1 MNLIDIY
8 ITEVGKHLPKKSRLD
23 IQQEIRST
31 LLDLLEDRSQQSGKP
46 VDEELTFEVLKEY
59 GSPEK
64 VAASYL
70 PERYLIGPRLFPAF
84 LKTIQIVAP
93 IIGILALIGLSIS
106 LSQAELSPKNW
117 FETILQAV
125 AGFFNSIVIALG
137 YIVLILAILERVS
150 PDLKEKPTPWD
161 PHSLAKIS
169 PPDRVTIGEPIAAI
183 ILNFAA
189 IVIFNFYPRVVGASY
204 VAGEGWSFTQILSE
218 AFFHY
223 LPVLNLLW
231 VLKIVLN
238 IILFRQG
245 QWQTGT
251 RWFSLGLQ
259 AMEVGIA
266 VAMLKGPSLITLTAQ
281 ELFAKWSIPLDS
293 SRILVEL
300 SNQMVNLVLI
310 IIIVVGIVEI
320 VKTILRLLKNSKP
333 ASLVIVK

>member
-8 ITEVGKHLPKKSRLD
+8 ITEVGKHLPKKSRAD
-23 IQQEIRST
+23 IQEEIRSA
-31 LLDLLEDRSQQSGKP
+31 LQDMLDDRSQQSGKP
-46 VDEELTFEVLKEY
+46 VDEELTIEVLKEY

-189 IVIFNFYPRVVGASY
+189 IVIFNFYPQVVGASFGGG
-204 VAGEGWSFTQILSE
+204 VTQTNIELAARLMHRQFLSFDLDGEEKRVTADLFSSTAAAFREQISEPFAAGDLADHDQHGLCIAETQLN
-218 AFFHY
+218 AVCV
-223 LPVLNLLW
+223 LDANQPVLKALHGKSDGRAGGN
-231 VLKIVLN
+231 
-238 IILFRQG
+238 
-245 QWQTGT
+245 
-251 RWFSLGLQ
+251 
-259 AMEVGIA
+259 
-266 VAMLKGPSLITLTAQ
+266 
-281 ELFAKWSIPLDS
+281 
-293 SRILVEL
+293 RIH
-300 SNQMVNLVLI
+300 
-310 IIIVVGIVEI
+310 
-320 VKTILRLLKNSKP
+320 
-333 ASLVIVK
+333 